1 MVIKSGLSTERHGMA
16 HDSNNQPITKTHNLA
31 RFFTEQRHIAWV
43 ALGVALLWGI
53 YGMHNMPQ
61 RKDPDI
67 PVRQAL
73 IIVPWQGTSAE
84 EIEQL
89 VTRKIE
95 QTIALNQWVTEI
107 KGTSRTGSAMV
118 QFELAEKGSYDR
130 DKELDDV
137 KIRLDA
143 IHDLPHGA
151 GPLMYIKDFGDTAAL
166 MLTVA
171 SPPADPAQVAWM
183 SKLVETQIRQVRGG
197 LATHSGSRTSFV
209 VVYPKS
215 IDSAEVKRVIAW
227 AAPQLVSQHL
237 ISDTKLF
244 SGAGFAAADFTTNL
258 SSSELRAAMT
268 KLTND
273 KLQSDEF
280 HPDAWKPA
288 IIREPE
294 TTAAALQ
301 AVADDKYTYR
311 DLDDF
316 TDTIQRSLK
325 TMPIV
330 SKVERTGVLDEKVFL
345 NFSQERLAQYNLTP
359 TDLPKLLMARN
370 LPDAGPP
377 LNVRGRTVNINTTG
391 EFKSPDELRSVMIGA
406 SPNGTP
412 LYLRDLVEI
421 DRGYESPP
429 TYLNTFTRR
438 DTSGKWITTR
448 AITLSIQMRKGEQI
462 GVFGQQVD
470 ANLENIR
477 KALPGDLVMARTS
490 DQPLQVHDKIE
501 LFTHSLIEA
510 LVLVV
515 IVALIGF
522 WSWRTAVLVAAA
534 MPITLA
540 ITFGVMNTLGID
552 LQQVSIASLIIAL
565 GLLVDVPVVSGDA
578 VVREL
583 GAGTPKSIAAW
594 LGPTK
599 LFKTMAFATIT
610 NIASYLPFLLLP
622 GDTGKFLY
630 SLPVVISCSLL
641 AALLVSMT
649 FVPLI
654 SSFLLKSTV
663 ETRIEERRKRGFTG
677 WYFRTAQKGIKHRKL
692 CLACS
697 LVLLVM
703 GGLIFSTLKPQ
714 FFPKDLQYFSYM
726 DVWLPEGSQVSAT
739 REVTQQVESI
749 IQRVSEDYG
758 KAHAEHGHAKDVLQS
773 MTSFIGGGGP
783 RFWQNATPEDRQ
795 ANYAEVL
802 LRTKDPHDTT
812 PLLARLQ
819 PELDKQVPGAIIDTR
834 NLETGKSYGI
844 AVQVRVSGEDLRVLQ
859 AEAAKLKRIFRE
871 IPVAA
876 RVRDDWGEPS
886 VRAAVHVDED
896 RANLARI
903 TNADVSNS
911 IQAALYGVTS
921 GVLREGDKQIP
932 IVGRLRMEERAQLS
946 DLHSLYAFS
955 GQGAPPVP
963 LQQVATISWQPD
975 RPKIK
980 RFDQYRTVTVQC
992 WPAVGHLPSEVIAAA
1007 MPKLKEFQEQLPA
1020 GFIFRFAGE
1029 YKEQVSGF
1037 QDLTTVLVICVFA
1050 MYLALLAQ
1058 FRHAVKPFVVFA
1070 AIPYGAV
1077 GAIVGLA
1084 IMGQPFGFM
1093 AFLGII
1099 SLIGVIVSHI
1109 IVLFEF
1115 IEEKREEGEQL
1126 EVALADAG
1134 ILRLRPVMIT
1144 VSATVIA
1151 LFPLAAHGGPLW
1163 EPLCYAQIGGL
1174 TIATFVTLGLVPVL
1188 YSFVVLDLKLIRWES
1203 EAKSVSASLEAHPVV
1218 PQTSDVLA

>member
-1 MVIKSGLSTERHGMA
+1 MTGPKNEKSIQ
-16 HDSNNQPITKTHNLA
+16 NIHNLA
-31 RFFTEQRHIAWV
+31 RFFTEQRHVAWV

-53 YGMHNMPQ
+53 YGLKNMPQ

-84 EIEQL
+84 EVEQL
-89 VTRKIE
+89 VTKKVE
-95 QTIALNQWVTEI
+95 QAIALNQWVTEI

-118 QFELAEKGSYDR
+118 QFELAEKGTYDR

-137 KIRLDA
+137 KIRLDG
-143 IHDLPHGA
+143 IHDLPAGA
-151 GPLMYIKDFGDTAAL
+151 GPIMYIKDFGDTAAL
-166 MLTVA
+166 MLTIA

-183 SKLVETQIRQVRGG
+183 SKLVEARIRQVRSG
-197 LATHSGSRTSFV
+197 LTSQTGRRASIV

-215 IDSAEVKRVIAW
+215 IDSAEVERIMAW
-227 AAPQLVSQHL
+227 AAPELASEHL
-237 ISDTKLF
+237 ISDVKLF
-244 SGAGFAAADFTTNL
+244 TGAGFAGADFATNL
-258 SSSELRAAMT
+258 SSSDVRAAVA
-268 KLTND
+268 KLIND

-294 TTAAALQ
+294 TTAAELQ
-301 AVADDKYTYR
+301 AVADEKYTYR

-325 TMPIV
+325 TLPIV
-330 SKVERTGVLDEKVFL
+330 SKVERSGVLSENVFL
-345 NFSQERLAQYNLTP
+345 NFSQQRLAQYNLTP
-359 TDLPKLLMARN
+359 SDLPKLLMARN
-370 LPDAGPP
+370 LPDAGQP
-377 LNVRGRTVNINTTG
+377 LNARGRTVNINTTG
-391 EFKSPDELRSVMIGA
+391 EFKSPDDLRSVIIGA
-406 SPNGTP
+406 SPKGTP

-429 TYLNTFTRR
+429 SYLNTFTRR
-438 DTSGKWITTR
+438 NENGKWTTTR

-462 GVFGQQVD
+462 GVFGNLVD
-470 ANLENIR
+470 ANLQNIR
-477 KALPGDLVMARTS
+477 KDLPGDLVLARTS

-510 LVLVV
+510 VVLVV

-522 WSWRTAVLVAAA
+522 WSWRTALLVAAA

-578 VVREL
+578 IVREL
-583 GAGTPKSIAAW
+583 GAGQPRSIAAW

-599 LFKTMAFATIT
+599 LFKVMGFATIT

-654 SSFLLKSTV
+654 SSFLLQSRI
-663 ETRIEERRKRGFTG
+663 ETPIEERRKRGFTG
-677 WYFRTAQKGIKHRKL
+677 WYFRTAKKGIQHRKL

-697 LVLLVM
+697 LVLLIL
-703 GGLIFSTLKPQ
+703 GGVVGSRLKPQ
-714 FFPKDLQYFSYM
+714 FFPKDLQYFSYI
-726 DVWLPEGSQVSAT
+726 DVWLPEDSQVSAT
-739 REVTQQVESI
+739 REVTRQVESI
-749 IQRVSEDYG
+749 VQRVSEEYG
-758 KAHAEHGHAKDVLQS
+758 KAHAEHGHPKEVLVS
-773 MTSFIGGGGP
+773 MTSFVGGGGP
-783 RFWQNATPEDRQ
+783 RFWQSATPEDRQ
-795 ANYAEVL
+795 TNYAQVL

-812 PLLARLQ
+812 PLLAQLQ
-819 PELDKQVPGAIIDTR
+819 PIFDRQIPGAIIDTR
-834 NLETGKSYGI
+834 SLETGKPVGV
-844 AVQVRVSGEDLRVLQ
+844 AVQVRVSGEDMPILQ
-859 AEAAKLKRIFRE
+859 AEAAKLKQIFRD

-886 VRAAVHVDED
+886 LRAMVHVDED

-903 TNADVSNS
+903 TNADVSHS
-911 IQAALYGVTS
+911 IKAALYGVTS

-932 IVGRLRMEERAQLS
+932 IVGRLRVEERAALS
-946 DLHSLYAFS
+946 DLRSLYAFS
-955 GQGAPPVP
+955 TQGAPPVP
-963 LQQVATISWQPD
+963 LQQVATISLQPD

-992 WPAVGHLPSEVIAAA
+992 WPTGGHLPSEVISAA
-1007 MPKLKEFQEQLPA
+1007 MPKLKQFQNQLPA

-1029 YKEQVSGF
+1029 HKEQVSGF
-1037 QDLTTVLVICVFA
+1037 QDLTTVLVICVFSL
-1050 MYLALLAQ
+1050 YLALLAQ
-1058 FRHAVKPFVVFA
+1058 FKHAVKPLIVFA

-1115 IEEKREEGEQL
+1115 IEERREEGEEL
-1126 EVALADAG
+1126 EMALADAG

-1144 VSATVIA
+1144 VAATVIA

-1188 YSFVVLDLKLIRWES
+1188 YSFVVLDLKLISWKREETS
-1203 EAKSVSASLEAHPVV
+1203 PSGATEAHPGA
-1218 PQTSDVLA
+1218 PEISDVLA

>member
-1 MVIKSGLSTERHGMA
+1 MA
-16 HDSNNQPITKTHNLA
+16 HADNDQSIQNTHNLA
-31 RFFTEQRHIAWV
+31 RFFTEQKHIAWV

-53 YGMHNMPQ
+53 YGLSNMPQ

-67 PVRQAL
+67 PVRQAM

-84 EIEQL
+84 EVEQL

-95 QTIALNQWVTEI
+95 QAIALNQWVTEI
-107 KGTSRTGSAMV
+107 KSASRTGSAMV
-118 QFELAEKGSYDR
+118 QFELAEKGRYDR

-143 IHDLPHGA
+143 IHDLPLGA
-151 GPLMYIKDFGDTAAL
+151 GPILYIKDFGDTSAL

-183 SKLVETQIRQVRGG
+183 SKLVEERVRQVRAG
-197 LATHSGSRTSFV
+197 LAAQGQRRFSLV
-209 VVYPKS
+209 IVYPKS
-215 IDSAEVKRVIAW
+215 IDSAQVERGIAW

-237 ISDTKLF
+237 ISDTKPF
-244 SGAGFAAADFTTNL
+244 SGAGFAGLDFTSNL
-258 SSSELRAAMT
+258 SNSDLQSAFR
-268 KLTND
+268 KLVNE
-273 KLQSDEF
+273 KLQADEF

-288 IIREPE
+288 IIGDPS
-294 TTAAALQ
+294 TTASALQ
-301 AVADDKYTYR
+301 AVAGDKYTYR

-325 TMPIV
+325 TLPIV
-330 SKVERTGVLDEKVFL
+330 SKVERSGVLDEKVFL
-345 NFSQERLAQYNLTP
+345 NFSQERLAQYKLKP
-359 TDLPKLLMARN
+359 ADLSKLLMARN
-370 LPDAGPP
+370 LPDTGEP
-377 LNVRGRTVNINTTG
+377 LNARGRTININTTG
-391 EFKSPDELRSVMIGA
+391 EFKTPDDLRNVIIGK

-412 LYLRDLVEI
+412 LYLRDLVDV

-429 TYLNTFTRR
+429 SYLNTFTRR
-438 DTSGKWITTR
+438 DENGKWITTR
-448 AITLSIQMRKGEQI
+448 AVTLSIQMRKGEQI
-462 GVFGQQVD
+462 NVFGKLVD
-470 ANLENIR
+470 TNLQNIR
-477 KALPGDLVMARTS
+477 KSLPGDLVLARTS
-490 DQPLQVHDKIE
+490 DQPLQVRDKIE

-510 LVLVV
+510 VVLVV

-522 WSWRTAVLVAAA
+522 WSWRTAILVAAA

-578 VVREL
+578 IVREL
-583 GAGTPKSIAAW
+583 GTGKPRSVAAW

-599 LFKTMAFATIT
+599 LFKVMAFATIT

-654 SSFLLKSTV
+654 SSFLLQSRL
-663 ETRIEERRKRGFTG
+663 ETPIEERRKRGFTG
-677 WYFRTAQKGIKHRKL
+677 WYFRISRKAIQHRKL
-692 CLACS
+692 CLASS
-697 LVLLVM
+697 LVLLVV
-703 GGLIFSTLKPQ
+703 GGVVFSTLKPQ
-714 FFPKDLQYFSYM
+714 FFPKDLQYFSYI
-726 DVWLPEGSQVSAT
+726 DVWLPENSPVSAT
-739 REVTQQVESI
+739 GEVTRQVESI
-749 IQRVSEDYG
+749 VQRVSEDYG
-758 KAHAEHGHAKDVLQS
+758 KAHSEHGRPKDVLLS
-773 MTSFIGGGGP
+773 MTAFVGGGGP
-783 RFWQNATPEDRQ
+783 RFWSSATPEDRQ
-795 ANYAEVL
+795 TNYAEVI
-802 LRTKDPHDTT
+802 LRTNDPHDTT

-819 PELDKQVPGAIIDTR
+819 PEFDTKIPGAIIDTR
-834 NLETGKSYGI
+834 SLETGKPIGV
-844 AVQVRVSGEDLRVLQ
+844 AVQVRVSGEDVRVLQ
-859 AEAAKLKRIFRE
+859 AEAEKLKRIFRE

-886 VRAAVHVDED
+886 PKAVVHVDVD
-896 RANLARI
+896 RANLAHI
-903 TNADVSNS
+903 TNADVAEST
-911 IQAALYGVTS
+911 QAALYGVTS

-932 IVGRLRMEERAQLS
+932 IVGRLRMDERAQLS
-946 DLHSLYAFS
+946 DLRSLYIFS
-955 GQGAPPVP
+955 SQDAAPVP
-963 LQQVATISWQPD
+963 LEQIATISWQPQ
-975 RPKIK
+975 RPKTK

-992 WPAVGHLPSEVIAAA
+992 WPAVGHLPSEVISAA
-1007 MPKLKEFQEQLPA
+1007 MPKLQAFQKQLPS

-1029 YKEQVSGF
+1029 HKEQVSGF
-1037 QDLTTVLVICVFA
+1037 QDLTTVLVICVFSL
-1050 MYLALLAQ
+1050 YLALLAQ
-1058 FRHAVKPFVVFA
+1058 FRHAVKPLIVFA
-1070 AIPYGAV
+1070 AIPYGAT
-1077 GAIVGLA
+1077 GAIISLA

-1093 AFLGII
+1093 AFLGVI

-1115 IEEKREEGEQL
+1115 IEERREEGEDL
-1126 EVALADAG
+1126 ELALADAG

-1144 VSATVIA
+1144 VAATVIA

-1188 YSFVVLDLKLIRWES
+1188 YSFVVLDLKLIKWER
-1203 EAKSVSASLEAHPVV
+1203 EEKPASATPELQPATAG
-1218 PQTSDVLA
+1218 TSGVLG

>member
-1 MVIKSGLSTERHGMA
+1 MA
-16 HDSNNQPITKTHNLA
+16 NEDNNRPLRNTHNVA
-31 RFFTEQRHIAWV
+31 RFFVEQRHVAWV
-43 ALGVALLWGI
+43 ALGVAILWGI
-53 YGMHNMPQ
+53 YGLSNMPQ

-73 IIVPWQGTSAE
+73 IIVPWQGTSAAE
-84 EIEQL
+84 VEQL

-95 QTIALNQWVTEI
+95 QAIALNQWVTEI
-107 KGTSRTGSAMV
+107 KSTSRTGSAMV
-118 QFELAEKGSYDR
+118 QFELAEKGKYDR

-143 IHDLPHGA
+143 IHDLPQGA
-151 GPLMYIKDFGDTAAL
+151 GPIMYIKDFGDTAAL

-183 SKLVETQIRQVRGG
+183 SKLVEARIRQVRSG
-197 LATHSGSRTSFV
+197 LTSQIGHRSSIV

-215 IDSAEVKRVIAW
+215 IDSAEVERVMAW
-227 AAPQLVSQHL
+227 AAPELTSQHL
-237 ISDTKLF
+237 ISDVKLF
-244 SGAGFAAADFTTNL
+244 SGAGFAAADFATNL
-258 SSSELRAAMT
+258 SSPDVHAAVT
-268 KLTND
+268 KLIND

-294 TTAAALQ
+294 TTATELQ

-316 TDTIQRSLK
+316 TDAIQRSLK
-325 TMPIV
+325 TLPIV
-330 SKVERTGVLDEKVFL
+330 SKVERSGVLSENVFL
-345 NFSQERLAQYNLTP
+345 NFSQQRLAQYKLTP
-359 TDLPKLLMARN
+359 SDLPKLLMARN
-370 LPDAGPP
+370 LPDAGQP
-377 LNVRGRTVNINTTG
+377 LNALGRTVNINTTG
-391 EFKSPDELRSVMIGA
+391 EFKSPDDLRSVIIGA

-421 DRGYESPP
+421 DRGYESPAS
-429 TYLNTFTRR
+429 YLNTFTRR
-438 DTSGKWITTR
+438 DEKGKWITTR

-462 GVFGQQVD
+462 GVFGNLVD
-470 ANLENIR
+470 ANLQNIR
-477 KALPGDLVMARTS
+477 KSLPGDLVLARTS

-510 LVLVV
+510 VVLVV

-578 VVREL
+578 IVREL
-583 GAGTPKSIAAW
+583 GAGQPRSMAAW

-599 LFKTMAFATIT
+599 LFRVMAFATLT

-654 SSFLLKSTV
+654 SSFLLRGTT
-663 ETRIEERRKRGFTG
+663 ETPIEERRKRGFTG
-677 WYFRTAQKGIKHRKL
+677 WYFRTAKKGIQHRKV

-697 LVLLVM
+697 LVLLVF
-703 GGLIFSTLKPQ
+703 GAVVGSRLKPQ
-714 FFPKDLQYFSYM
+714 FFPKDLQYFSYI
-726 DVWLPEGSQVSAT
+726 DVWLPEDSQVSAT
-739 REVTQQVESI
+739 REVTRQVESI
-749 IQRVSEDYG
+749 VQRVSEDYG
-758 KAHAEHGHAKDVLQS
+758 KAHAEHGHPKEVLLS
-773 MTSFIGGGGP
+773 MTAFVGGGGP
-783 RFWQNATPEDRQ
+783 RFWQSATPEDRQ
-795 ANYAEVL
+795 TNYAQVL
-802 LRTKDPHDTT
+802 LRTKDPHDTS
-812 PLLARLQ
+812 PLLAQLQ
-819 PELDKQVPGAIIDTR
+819 PIFDRQIPGAIIDTR
-834 NLETGKSYGI
+834 SLETGKPVGI
-844 AVQVRVSGEDLRVLQ
+844 AVQVRVSGEDMRVLQ
-859 AEAAKLKRIFRE
+859 SEAATLKQIFRDLP
-871 IPVAA
+871 IAA

-886 VRAAVHVDED
+886 LRAVVHVDED
-896 RANLARI
+896 RANFARI
-903 TNADVSNS
+903 TNADVSHS
-911 IQAALYGVTS
+911 IKAALYGVTS

-932 IVGRLRMEERAQLS
+932 IVGRLRVEERAAVS

-955 GQGAPPVP
+955 SQGAPPVP
-963 LQQVATISWQPD
+963 LQQVASISWQPD
-975 RPKIK
+975 MPKIK

-992 WPAVGHLPSEVIAAA
+992 WPSEGHLPSEVIAAA
-1007 MPKLKEFQEQLPA
+1007 MPKLKEFQKQLPA

-1029 YKEQVSGF
+1029 HKEQLNGF
-1037 QDLTTVLVICVFA
+1037 QDLTTVLVICVFSL
-1050 MYLALLAQ
+1050 YLALLAQ
-1058 FRHAVKPFVVFA
+1058 FKHAVKPLIVFA

-1077 GAIVGLA
+1077 GAIIALA

-1093 AFLGII
+1093 AFLGVI

-1115 IEEKREEGEQL
+1115 IEERREEGEEL

-1144 VSATVIA
+1144 VAATVIA

-1174 TIATFVTLGLVPVL
+1174 TIATFITLGLVPVL
-1188 YSFVVLDLKLIRWES
+1188 YSFVVLDLKLIQWKHEEKPTPR
-1203 EAKSVSASLEAHPVV
+1203 VSDLQPAMHG
-1218 PQTSDVLA
+1218 TSDVLA